1 MIPRLYAIVDTGVLA
16 ARGISPAEY
25 SSELV
30 HAGVGLIQYR
40 DKTSSPG
47 KILETA
53 AQIRLAMGGKECR
66 LILNDRPDL
75 AVLANADG
83 VHIGQL
89 DLSPEDTRTVV
100 GRNRLIGLST
110 HNDVQLQAAHLSCA
124 DYLAIGPVFSTGTK
138 ANPDPVV
145 GLEGVRRARELTRK
159 PLVAIGGITRQ
170 NARSVIEAG
179 ADSVALV
186 SGLLSATETNANVVR
201 DFLDI
206 LG

>member
-1 MIPRLYAIVDTGVLA
+1 MIQRLYAIVDAGVLA
-16 ARGISPAEY
+16 ARAISLAEF

-30 HAGVGLIQYR
+30 AAGVGLIQYR
-40 DKTSSPG
+40 DKTGSPQQ
-47 KILETA
+47 ILEAA
-53 AQIRLAMGGKECR
+53 AQLRAAFAGRECR

-75 AVLANADG
+75 AVLAHADG

-110 HNDVQLQAAHLSCA
+110 HNDAQLKAADLSCA

-138 ANPDPVV
+138 IDPDPVV

-179 ADSVALV
+179 ADSVAV
-186 SGLLSATETNANVVR
+186 ISGLFSATETTANVVR

>member
-1 MIPRLYAIVDTGVLA
+1 MIQRLYAIVDAGVLA
-16 ARGISPAEY
+16 ARAISLAEF

-30 HAGVGLIQYR
+30 AAGVGLIQYR
-40 DKTSSPG
+40 DKTGSPQQ
-47 KILETA
+47 ILEAA
-53 AQIRLAMGGKECR
+53 AQLRAAFAGRECR

-75 AVLANADG
+75 AVLAHADG

-110 HNDVQLQAAHLSCA
+110 HNDAQLKAADLSCA

-138 ANPDPVV
+138 IDPDPVV

-179 ADSVALV
+179 ADSVAV
-186 SGLLSATETNANVVR
+186 ISGLFSGTETTANVVR